1 MAKTKSA
8 KVSPDRLAKIISHPD
23 LTFSGSGSVYLL
35 IPHTDAGREWID
47 QNVYAEDYQYIG
59 SGIAVEWRY
68 VDDIANG
75 AMNDG
80 LTVA

>member
-8 KVSPDRLAKIISHPD
+8 KVSPDRFAKLIAHPD

-35 IPHTDAGREWID
+35 HAHTVAGQEWID
-47 QNVYAEDYQYIG
+47 QNVCAEPYQYIG
-59 SGIAVEWRY
+59 YAIAVEWRY

-75 AMNDG
+75 AINDG